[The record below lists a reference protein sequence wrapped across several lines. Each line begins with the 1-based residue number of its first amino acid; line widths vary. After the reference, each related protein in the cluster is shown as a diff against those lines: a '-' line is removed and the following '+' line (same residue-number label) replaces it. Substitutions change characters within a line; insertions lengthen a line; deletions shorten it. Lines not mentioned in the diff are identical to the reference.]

1 MVKEDMENPAHNNS
15 PPNNTQLMTPAL
27 DLLAPTDRFLAT
39 SKLYV
44 RLHRHQILF
53 RKYWWMLLLVFLLT
67 TVPAYLLTMA
77 TPRAF
82 RSEARMWLTGK
93 LDLSEGR
100 LYTEE
105 LVNFLG
111 TQADLLRSR
120 AIQERALEKT
130 RQQLTNSPALRPV
143 PGTLDVLRS
152 VVSSSAASSNA
163 ATAFPFRL
171 KVAES
176 SKSSILELRATGAE
190 PVSTRIFLNALM
202 TEYLKLYTPQQARRH
217 EAKPGITGL
226 AQIKGRNSL
235 SWDERFALDVWYV
248 DHANLALDLR
258 IVLQTVVNVLRRE
271 SVSPDGDLDVPSF
284 TGSLSN

>member
-1 MVKEDMENPAHNNS
+1 MMEDKVNKKNHHPGN
-15 PPNNTQLMTPAL
+15 QLVTPAV
-27 DLLAPTDRFLAT
+27 DLLAPEDHFVAT
-39 SKLYV
+39 SRLYV
-44 RLHRHQILF
+44 RLHRHQLLL
-53 RKYWWMLLLVFLLT
+53 RKYWWTLLLILLV
-67 TVPAYLLTMA
+67 TVLPAYLLTMA
-77 TPRAF
+77 TPRAYQ
-82 RSEARMWLTGK
+82 SDARMWLTGK

-120 AIQERALEKT
+120 AIQQRALEKT

-202 TEYLKLYTPQQARRH
+202 TEYLKFKREIREGASDRAVASLATQVSELAADLKAQQEKMYAFQMSNNVVFLQ
-217 EAKPGITGL
+217 EQGSGAG
-226 AQIKGRNSL
+226 S
-235 SWDERFALDVWYV
+235 Y
-248 DHANLALDLR
+248 LAL
-258 IVLQTVVNVLRRE
+258 VNRQL
-271 SVSPDGDLDVPSF
+271 
-284 TGSLSN
+284 